1 MHPLLAPGT
10 HLLRRGPQEVQ
21 VGLDPDSA
29 VVLPSPAAL
38 DGAFPGL
45 VRAGLALAD
54 DRPLRTA
61 LPPHDADD
69 PWPRHAAAA
78 LARRHGGALPD
89 ACDSRDH
96 HVVAVTHTGHP
107 LAGRLG
113 AELGELCRRSGLRLR
128 GRLRPGPMP
137 RGARRPATVHALVA
151 VGEPRREL
159 LDDWVRRQEP
169 HLVVRLV
176 EGRAVVGPFVVPG
189 STACLRC
196 LDAYR
201 TEQDPAWPL
210 LVEQHARASRSDRPD
225 GIPEPVD
232 AALAAVALGWAA
244 RDLASH
250 AEGATPGSWSSTV
263 TFGPQLGTVEPV
275 RWPAHPHCGCC
286 WD

>member
-10 HLLRRGPQEVQ
+10 HVLRRGPHEVQ
-21 VGLDPDSA
+21 VGLDPDSS
-29 VVLPSPAAL
+29 VVLPSSAAL
-38 DGAFPGL
+38 PEAFPAL

-54 DRPLRTA
+54 DRQLRSA
-61 LPPHDADD
+61 LPPHDPDD

-78 LARRHGGALPD
+78 LARRHGAALPD

-96 HVVAVTHTGHP
+96 HAVAVTHTGHRLAEP
-107 LAGRLG
+107 LA
-113 AELGELCRRSGLRLR
+113 AELAELCRRSGLRLR
-128 GRLRPGPMP
+128 TRTRPGPLP
-137 RGARRPATVHALVA
+137 RGARRPARVHVLVA

-210 LVEQHARASRSDRPD
+210 LVEQHARAAMADRAD

-232 AALAAVALGWAA
+232 AGLAAVALGWAA
-244 RDLASH
+244 RDVAGYV
-250 AEGATPGSWSSTV
+250 EGSTPASWSSTV
-263 TFGPQLGTVEPV
+263 TLGPHLGAAEPV
-275 RWPAHPHCGCC
+275 RWPAHPHCGCG
-286 WD
+286 WG